1 MNDTMLS
8 AENIQTSSNSL
19 TKSNLLFGDS
29 PWISRPE
36 DLTPTV
42 VITLSDSDN
51 ITITNVR
58 LVDPINVKTYNVTV
72 YNLIGNTVNKEVSS
86 SYSFNTVLSILML
99 QILFTPLNVYS
110 VIRLSIYLTCINFLF
125 INQGL

>member
-1 MNDTMLS
+1 MNDTLLS

-19 TKSNLLFGDS
+19 TESNLLSGDS

-51 ITITNVR
+51 ITITNVK
-58 LVDPINVKTYNVTV
+58 LVDPLNVKTYNVTV
-72 YNLIGNTVNKEVSS
+72 YNLIGNTVHKEVSS
-86 SYSFNTVLSILML
+86 SYSINTVLSI
-99 QILFTPLNVYS
+99 
-110 VIRLSIYLTCINFLF
+110 
-125 INQGL
+125 